1 MHFSLSFRNLCTYT
15 AAFLS
20 LKPEGTAGPKS
31 YAPQEP
37 TNITSVSPPRTHCR
51 SRVIIFP
58 KSIADG
64 TIADSRQTGVQELW
78 TGKISHKT
86 GTQCSNDNRKKTIYK
101 FFPSCKIAL
110 PNKYLHKQKR
120 NKHMT
125 SYEEGLILLTEK
137 LMPPNRWHLS
147 NIIHHLL
154 SWASV

>member
-1 MHFSLSFRNLCTYT
+1 MLRNSLLGTSVHIQQHSWAC
-15 AAFLS
+15 S
-20 LKPEGTAGPKS
+20 LKALQVPSPVLPRSLLISQVFPLPELTAG
-31 YAPQEP
+31 
-37 TNITSVSPPRTHCR
+37 
-51 SRVIIFP
+51 VIFFSP

-64 TIADSRQTGVQELW
+64 RVADSRQTEVQELW

-101 FFPSCKIAL
+101 FFPSCKISL

-125 SYEEGLILLTEK
+125 GFAEGLVLLTEK
-137 LMPPNRWHLS
+137 LMPPNWWHLS